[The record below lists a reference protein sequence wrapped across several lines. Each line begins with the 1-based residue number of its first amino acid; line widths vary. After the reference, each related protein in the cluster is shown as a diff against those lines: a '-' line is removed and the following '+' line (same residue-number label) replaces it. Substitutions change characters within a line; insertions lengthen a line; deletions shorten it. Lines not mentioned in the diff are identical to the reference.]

1 MKKKFDEEKAA
12 LVQSTDY
19 TIVDLTQR
27 LGKAEADLAIV
38 KNKNALRINTNRKL
52 KK

>member
-1 MKKKFDEEKAA
+1 MVVFFLFQE
-12 LVQSTDY
+12 
-19 TIVDLTQR
+19 
-27 LGKAEADLAIV
+27 GKAEADLAIV